1 MRPSSFLIMTVA
13 ALLTA
18 GIIVTKPL
26 CRSKTNDTP
35 QIRKSAAV
43 QEILVA
49 APNNM
54 KTFPK
59 SVLSLP

>member
-1 MRPSSFLIMTVA
+1 MRPSSFLIMTLAVLLA
-13 ALLTA
+13 A
-18 GIIVTKPL
+18 GVIVKSLAP
-26 CRSKTNDTP
+26 SKTNDTP

>member
-18 GIIVTKPL
+18 GIIAKSLAP
-26 CRSKTNDTP
+26 SKTNDTP
-35 QIRKSAAV
+35 LIRKSAAV
-43 QEILVA
+43 DDILMA

-54 KTFPK
+54 KSFPK